1 MTFDTLRSLADRAA
15 LFTALRQDQ
24 LIATVDD
31 LGEHRWSVDLD
42 AGLFT
47 FAAEADPSRTLQA
60 TPRLIASIAPGPK
73 SLMWAWALPE
83 QYDVDTAERLRA
95 YGEQHG
101 IAELTEGEV
110 ALGDDTP
117 EDLTATIVDLAHSV
131 GGAAAEITGLSP
143 YYIANIGDTR
153 AVMLLDAP
161 LPPLSVAAAV
171 TALPRVLAGVTMRDP
186 RASVWDLARLAGW
199 RLDWADDAFSAA
211 VVSDATGTATFR
223 FDEQA
228 RIAGIESTLT
238 GA

>member
-15 LFTALRQDQ
+15 LFAALRQDQ
-24 LIATVDD
+24 LIGAVDD
-31 LGEHRWSVDLD
+31 LGEHRWSVDLAAD
-42 AGLFT
+42 LFT

-60 TPRLIASIAPGPK
+60 TPHLIASIAPGPR

-83 QYDVDTAERLRA
+83 QYDVTTAERLRA

-101 IAELTEGEV
+101 IAELSESEV
-110 ALGDDTP
+110 PFEDGTAEDT
-117 EDLTATIVDLAHSV
+117 ASAIMDLAHIV
-131 GGAAAEITGLSP
+131 GGAATEITGLSP
-143 YYIANIGDTR
+143 YYIANIGDSR
-153 AVMLLDAP
+153 AVMLLESP
-161 LPPLSVAAAV
+161 LPPLSVAVAV
-171 TALPRVLAGVTMRDP
+171 TALPRVLSGLTMQDP

-199 RLDWADDAFSAA
+199 RLEWSDEAFSAA